1 MPNISYLKYLIILG
15 LVLKQIFIDILT
27 KVLSAIHTSIAS
39 PSKSSPMKG
48 NLKDS
53 RDLREK
59 FNVLVKRFE
68 LETKKPI
75 TTIFS
80 SLILTNKN
88 PESGISYYH
97 FEETMNTFGKW
108 TPTERFLL
116 FRVLDLNGNGNI
128 GFEDLVECF
137 MEFKTSDSDY
147 SFFMVN
153 IAKYFQAINLN
164 TKEALFQKGIV
175 PESLLS
181 EEDFAIKLTSVIN
194 IFKEDAK
201 KVFQIMLKKGKNS
214 VMGAEL
220 INLINSYRTDLDYN
234 KVKLKTT
241 QVKIFSCLSLLLF

>member
-1 MPNISYLKYLIILG
+1 
-15 LVLKQIFIDILT
+15 
-27 KVLSAIHTSIAS
+27 
-39 PSKSSPMKG
+39 MK
-48 NLKDS
+48 NTPKDS

-59 FNVLVKRFE
+59 FNVLVKKFE

-88 PESGISYYH
+88 PESGISFYH

-137 MEFKTSDSDY
+137 MEFKTADSDY
-147 SFFMVN
+147 SFFIVN
-153 IAKYFQAINLN
+153 IAKYFQALNLN
-164 TKEALFQKGIV
+164 TKEFLSQKGILPDSV
-175 PESLLS
+175 LS
-181 EEDFAIKLTSVIN
+181 EDDFAIKLTSVIN

-201 KVFQIMLKKGKNS
+201 RVFQIMHKKGRNS
-214 VMGAEL
+214 VLGAEI

-234 KVKLKTT
+234 KVKLKIT
-241 QVKIFSCLSLLLF
+241 QVKVIWIKYHLSFFFFFNFLEN